1 MAYAEAGDA
10 GGPRSH
16 PTARQRAGRRKRGT
30 AVTRGKEAAG
40 SHRVTALIWGGPA
53 QRPASGGA
61 ELRGG
66 DVAAPQLGPSAGPGC
81 PQQKQLASRAFS
93 LLSKW

>member
-16 PTARQRAGRRKRGT
+16 PTARQRAGRRERGT

-53 QRPASGGA
+53 QRPASGLRRGRA
-61 ELRGG
+61 EGR
-66 DVAAPQLGPSAGPGC
+66 
-81 PQQKQLASRAFS
+81 
-93 LLSKW
+93 